1 MYFTYVLHSDK
12 TGRFYTGS
20 TIDLVRRVRDHNAG
34 NTVST
39 KSGIP
44 WKLVYSEAFPSLR
57 EARQREREIK
67 AWKSPAYM
75 VKMLGLDP
83 ISGERPDSSGR

>member
-1 MYFTYVLHSDK
+1 MNVFRVFYLHP
-12 TGRFYTGS
+12 
-20 TIDLVRRVRDHNAG
+20 G
-34 NTVST
+34 NTIST

-44 WKLVYSEAFPSLR
+44 WKLVYSEAFPSLK

-83 ISGERPDSSGR
+83 LSGERPDLSGR